1 MTTDLGPRL
10 TAKQVAARYIHSLQ
24 DGSMEAL
31 PALPSNDVITGRG
44 AFPRSA
50 CIAWLVFRARN
61 KSKNK

>member
-31 PALPSNDVITGRG
+31 PALPSNGLLTGK
-44 AFPRSA
+44 RSA
-50 CIAWLVFRARN
+50 
-61 KSKNK
+61 SG